1 MSVQKK
7 SLISQRS
14 AVKKAILATTET
26 ANLRP
31 ATQSS
36 MKPALSHKVTTAL
49 SYRMAARPAIKA
61 GKQMGVRPPG

>member
-26 ANLRP
+26 ANLKP

-36 MKPALSHKVTTAL
+36 VKPALTHSKAMPLTGGSV
-49 SYRMAARPAIKA
+49 RPARRPAAK
-61 GKQMGVRPPG
+61 MGLRPPQ

>member
-31 ATQSS
+31 AVSHKVAT
-36 MKPALSHKVTTAL
+36 ALSH
-49 SYRMAARPAIKA
+49 RMAVRPAIKA
-61 GKQMGVRPPG
+61 GKKAALRPGG